1 MIFCRVGTKP
11 HILQFFV
18 IIFLKTKIIMTKPI
32 GNCKYCDK
40 PLRAFGKERKN
51 GKSHDDWETRE
62 YHKKCYI
69 EEQKYK
75 DIYYNFKKFMIT
87 DNDKIDFLLN

>member
-1 MIFCRVGTKP
+1 
-11 HILQFFV
+11 
-18 IIFLKTKIIMTKPI
+18 MTKPI

-62 YHKKCYI
+62 YHKKCFKYNI
-69 EEQKYK
+69 NRNYQK
-75 DIYYNFKKFMIT
+75 IKKFIELY
-87 DNDKIDFLLN
+87 NDE